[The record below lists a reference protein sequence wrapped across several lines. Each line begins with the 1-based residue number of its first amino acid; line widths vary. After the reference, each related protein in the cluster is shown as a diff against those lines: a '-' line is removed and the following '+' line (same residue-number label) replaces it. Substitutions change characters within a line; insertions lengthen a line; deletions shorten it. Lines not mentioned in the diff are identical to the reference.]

1 MTAVAAALPASL
13 SLPPPMPPAAPAGSP
28 LARDRDLERDRPPPS
43 QLVGHENLFGYWLV
57 SPWAKKAMRSAHL
70 GAAGSSL
77 DALLQSAGLPLLSQP
92 GLPDAS
98 GVRSTVDPND
108 SLLAMAFQAV
118 AAPLPRH
125 PQQSA
130 SGSALLS
137 ASASGS
143 VSGLAEA
150 QRRALTFSATS
161 RDRGGV
167 GPLQLSA
174 QLDALVSHRAA
185 LLDAEE
191 RQARREKK
199 RRKREAAAAARGPNV
214 DVDGQ
219 AAGTGAGAG
228 AHPSPGAA
236 AAVDGAEGSEGRFKL
251 TLSLG
256 AAGKKRKAEG
266 GATPADKQKRKK
278 QELVV

>member
-1 MTAVAAALPASL
+1 
-13 SLPPPMPPAAPAGSP
+13 MPPAAPSGSP
-28 LARDRDLERDRPPPS
+28 LSRDRDIDRDRPPAS
-43 QLVGHENLFGYWLV
+43 QLVGHENLFGYWNL
-57 SPWAKKAMRSAHL
+57 SGWAKKAMRSAQL

-77 DALLQSAGLPLLSQP
+77 DALLQSAGLPLLSQT
-92 GLPDAS
+92 GLTDAS
-98 GVRSTVDPND
+98 GARAAVDPND
-108 SLLAMAFQAV
+108 SLLAMAFQGV

-130 SGSALLS
+130 TGSS
-137 ASASGS
+137 ASVSASGS

-161 RDRGGV
+161 RDRSGV

-214 DVDGQ
+214 DVEGQ

-266 GATPADKQKRKK
+266 GTTPADKQKRKK